1 MKYINDF
8 LKYLKVIKKY
18 SNYTIV
24 SYENDLK
31 EFFDF
36 NTNLLNIDEKNIQD
50 YLEYL
55 YSCNLN
61 RNSIARKL
69 SSLRSFYNYLFKER
83 LIEKNYFLEI
93 SNPKKKEALPKY
105 AKSNDLE
112 KIFKS
117 IDKST
122 PLGKRNYLIFELLYA
137 TGIRVGEL
145 VNIKLEDINLY
156 DKTIKIYGKGSKER
170 MVIYGSYCEQALRD
184 YLEKARPILLKE
196 KNDYLFLNKNGTRL
210 SARFIRKIFDNQIL
224 KCQIEYKISP
234 HTLRHTFATDMLNA
248 GADLITVK
256 ELLGHSSINTT
267 GIYTHVTN
275 EQLKKTYNFAH
286 PRSKER

>member
-267 GIYTHVTN
+267 GIYTHITN